1 MILASNDFAAALFM
15 LATEE
20 DKLDEI
26 YDDLVKVKEVFRQN
40 PDYVLLLNSPSLS
53 KRERAELI
61 NAAFEGGIGE
71 YALNFLKV
79 MCEHNKITGI
89 YDCIKV
95 FSALR
100 KQAENRITAKIYSA
114 VPLSEEQLSRLK
126 EKLHNK
132 LSSEIKL
139 KTVIDENMLGGIKIE
154 FEDKVIDG
162 SVRKQL
168 HDIKEVI
175 SG

>member
-1 MILASNDFAAALFM
+1 MILASNDFATALFM
-15 LATEE
+15 LAVEE

-26 YDDLVKVKEVFRQN
+26 YGDLLKVKDVFKEN
-40 PDYVLLLNSPSLS
+40 PDYAVLLNSPSLP
-53 KRERAELI
+53 KHERTKLI
-61 NAAFEGGIGE
+61 NAAFYGSIGE
-71 YALNFLKV
+71 YTLNFLKV
-79 MCEHNKITGI
+79 MCEHNKITEI
-89 YDCIKV
+89 YECIKV

-100 KQAENRITAKIYSA
+100 KQAENRVTAKVYSA
-114 VPLSEEQLSRLK
+114 VPLSDEQLERLK
-126 EKLHNK
+126 EKLHKK
-132 LSSEIKL
+132 LSSEVKL